1 MSTLRFCH
9 PMRFRITMPLIIV
22 GLLVGCSSSS
32 GESPQTTVS
41 PLEAEVEN
49 LKKQVDQLQTQ
60 LNATTIPTTTTTLL
74 PTTTT
79 AKPAAKLVDVRRFFS
94 GYTKGNGSSTQ
105 HECREIFVYSDGTE
119 FESPRRWVS
128 TGQNAGGGYTIRD
141 C

>member
-1 MSTLRFCH
+1 MKVRLAIVVSL
-9 PMRFRITMPLIIV
+9 V
-22 GLLVGCSSSS
+22 GLLAGCSSF
-32 GESPQTTVS
+32 GVESPQTTVS

-60 LNATTIPTTTTTLL
+60 LNATTIPTTTTTL
-74 PTTTT
+74 PVTTTT
-79 AKPAAKLVDVRRFFS
+79 AKAAVKLVKVQRFFS
-94 GYTKGNGSSTQ
+94 GNTKGSGSSTQ

-128 TGQNAGGGYTIRD
+128 TGQNAFGNYTVRD